1 MQGYSY
7 ESYAAK
13 AAGVDEKDKLEL
25 QREVLLPL
33 IKEEKKAFVGAEFG
47 RLQQIMGCE
56 YTQGEEQFVFHPVP
70 GQTDGGE
77 RVLGD
82 PAELSLRELA
92 VLPHLT
98 HKVYR
103 LGTVSYM
110 PLIQCYPQDVRRLEL
125 LAGAYETL
133 MSGYVCGEHEVKELL
148 NGHSEYMSF
157 KAEGEVRVIK

>member
-56 YTQGEEQFVFHPVP
+56 YTQGEERFVFHPVTAAS
-70 GQTDGGE
+70 GCWAT
-77 RVLGD
+77 
-82 PAELSLRELA
+82 
-92 VLPHLT
+92 
-98 HKVYR
+98 
-103 LGTVSYM
+103 
-110 PLIQCYPQDVRRLEL
+110 RR
-125 LAGAYETL
+125 
-133 MSGYVCGEHEVKELL
+133 S
-148 NGHSEYMSF
+148 
-157 KAEGEVRVIK
+157 